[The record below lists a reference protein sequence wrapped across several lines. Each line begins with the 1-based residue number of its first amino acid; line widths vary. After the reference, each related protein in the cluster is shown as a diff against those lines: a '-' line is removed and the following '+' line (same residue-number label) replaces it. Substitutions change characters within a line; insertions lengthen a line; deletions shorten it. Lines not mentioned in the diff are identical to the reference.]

1 MAEAPAEQELVGVP
15 DGSRSVFQSLGL
27 GNRLVSTGDPYRVV
41 LLRLVVGAS
50 ISALPW
56 YRRDDRTAD
65 PLAHVFPECL
75 GDGVQPSAA

>member
-1 MAEAPAEQELVGVP
+1 MARDPAKQELIGVP
-15 DGSRSVFQSLGL
+15 DGSQSVFQSLGL

-41 LLRLVVGAS
+41 LLRLVIGAS

-56 YRRDDRTAD
+56 YRDLRTAD
-65 PLAHVFPECL
+65 PRAHVFPECL